1 MIRVLIA
8 DDQALVRG
16 GFRVILGS
24 ETDIDVVGEAAD
36 GQEAIDLAR
45 RLTPDVV
52 LMDVRMPGMDGIA
65 ATKRLLALS
74 GETPR
79 VLILTTFDHDEYLY
93 DAIRAGASGF
103 LLKNVSPSH
112 LVHAVRTVAAGDALL
127 DPALTRKLLDEF
139 ARRPAPGA
147 RAPERLA
154 ELTDREIDVLRLIA
168 RGRSNTEIARELVIG
183 AATVK
188 THVSNVLSKLA
199 IHDRVQAVVVAYETG
214 LVRPGEPID
223 E

>member
-1 MIRVLIA
+1 MIRVLLA

-16 GFRVILGS
+16 GFRVILES
-24 ETDIDVVGEAAD
+24 EDGIEVVAEAEEGE
-36 GQEAIDLAR
+36 EAVRLAGT
-45 RLTPDVV
+45 LDPDVV
-52 LMDVRMPGMDGIA
+52 LMDIRMPGVDGIE
-65 ATKRLLALS
+65 ATTRLLAKTE
-74 GETPR
+74 GRTR

-112 LVHAVRTVAAGDALL
+112 LVHAVRTVATGDALL

-139 ARRPAPGA
+139 TRRPAPGA

-154 ELTDREIDVLRLIA
+154 ELTDRELDVLRLVA
-168 RGRSNTEIARELVIG
+168 RGLSNTEVAQELVIG

-188 THVSNVLSKLA
+188 THVSNLLAKLGL
-199 IHDRVQAVVVAYETG
+199 HDRVQAVVIAYETG
-214 LVRPGEPID
+214 LVKPGD
-223 E
+223 A